1 MWAASVFNL
10 GLTGCPFANICEL
23 SVLSHHRPRY
33 CVDGV
38 AASAGDSGLT
48 KKFNGD
54 VLLVHV
60 RGKSIT
66 SLKI

>member
-1 MWAASVFNL
+1 MPLCQHLSAFHSEV
-10 GLTGCPFANICEL
+10 

-38 AASAGDSGLT
+38 AASAADSGLT

-54 VLLVHV
+54 VLMVHV

-66 SLKI
+66 SLKF